1 MAAELVGVNRNTATF
16 CYRRLRE
23 TIAEHVAGE
32 HIAAEHIAAES
43 PFAGEF

>member
-1 MAAELVGVNRNTATF
+1 MAAELVGVNRNTATL
-16 CYRRLRE
+16 CCRRLRE
-23 TIAEHVAGE
+23 TIAE